1 MSDHPTLPA
10 FLDTETWHDFMAYRA
25 TEIRKPLSP
34 IGTKR
39 MLARLT
45 RLHAEGYDVNA
56 LLDMAMSESWR
67 GIWAHDDC
75 KRKVR
80 PASHG
85 DGTMKPQGQVSVDG
99 REKLKSVMR
108 AVK

>member
-1 MSDHPTLPA
+1 MTDHPTLPA

-34 IGTKR
+34 IGLKR
-39 MLARLT
+39 MLSVLT
-45 RLHAEGYDVNA
+45 RLHADGYDCNA
-56 LLDMAMSESWR
+56 LLDKAMAEGWR
-67 GIWAHDDC
+67 GVWACEEC

-85 DGTMKPQGQVSVDG
+85 DGTMQPQGQVSADG
-99 REKLKSVMR
+99 RARLELVKR